1 MTPFPFIWVF
11 WVLVVI
17 LYILLSTQGPLYF
30 LTLRRT
36 VSQQVKRF
44 FHGEGDGIGLVT
56 IRLTTKRYPC
66 SIVIY
71 TIRKCSTITVL
82 VRYVFV
88 IPLYKSFAESYWT
101 SAFLVNTILA
111 WKNNSYLIFR
121 ILFYHKTGQITIRYV
136 SFMFIILFSILLSYT
151 KTV

>member
-44 FHGEGDGIGLVT
+44 FHGEGDGIEFVT
-56 IRLTTKRYPC
+56 IRPTTKRDPC
-66 SIVIY
+66 IFVIY
-71 TIRKCSTITVL
+71 TIGKCSAISVL
-82 VRYVFV
+82 VIRVFV

-101 SAFLVNTILA
+101 NAFLVNTILA
-111 WKNNSYLIFR
+111 WKNNFYLIFY
-121 ILFYHKTGQITIRYV
+121 ILFIMRTDNSR
-136 SFMFIILFSILLSYT
+136 SDMFLLYS
-151 KTV
+151 

>member
-11 WVLVVI
+11 LVLVVI

-44 FHGEGDGIGLVT
+44 FHGEGDGIRFVT
-56 IRLTTKRYPC
+56 IRPTTKRDPC
-66 SIVIY
+66 IFVIY
-71 TIRKCSTITVL
+71 TIGKCSAIRVL
-82 VRYVFV
+82 VIRVFV
-88 IPLYKSFAESYWT
+88 NPFYKSFAESYWT
-101 SAFLVNTILA
+101 NAFLVNTILA
-111 WKNNSYLIFR
+111 WKNNSYLIFLHF
-121 ILFYHKTGQITIRYV
+121 IYHETGQLTIRYV
-136 SFMFIILFSILLSYT
+136 SFIFIILFSILLSNT